1 MVVKDTRESLTG
13 LLIIMKPILLA
24 AGIPEEQ
31 IRMRNGRHQI
41 KTCAKTYDWLHDLY
55 MSNDYSGVRAIWK
68 LVDPETWRRY
78 KLFEIE
84 GLKEQ
89 ELLEHASKK
98 LRKAWKTKRPRL
110 LGKDR
115 ARDRNIENSNKSD
128 ICRAK

>member
-1 MVVKDTRESLTG
+1 MVVKDTRDSLTG
-13 LLIIMKPILLA
+13 LLIIMKSILLA

-31 IRMRNGRHQI
+31 IRMRSGQHQI

-55 MSNDYSGVRAIWK
+55 MSNAYQDVRAIWR

-78 KLFEIE
+78 KLFEID

-89 ELLEHASKK
+89 ELLECASKK

-115 ARDRNIENSNKSD
+115 KRDTDIENNNKPD
-128 ICRAK
+128 TCRGK